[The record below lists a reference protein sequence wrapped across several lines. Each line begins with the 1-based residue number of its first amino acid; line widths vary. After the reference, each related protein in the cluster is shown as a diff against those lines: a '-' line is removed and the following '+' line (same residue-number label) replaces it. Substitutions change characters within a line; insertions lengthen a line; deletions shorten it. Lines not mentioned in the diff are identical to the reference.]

1 MIFLESVSLLYTQ
14 AVEEMII
21 GLILKLIA
29 ILYASPRAARKSRRK
44 AKKGR
49 GTVRII
55 PRGNILTD
63 TWLIHIS

>member
-1 MIFLESVSLLYTQ
+1 MMIFLESVSLLYLQ

-21 GLILKLIA
+21 DLILKLIA
-29 ILYASPRAARKSRRK
+29 ILYASLRAARKSRRK

-49 GTVRII
+49 GSVRTI

-63 TWLIHIS
+63 T